1 MVVSCIASG
10 VSGTQEV
17 TVLTDTF
24 RSIDSPGGIPKM
36 SKIVIFGAGGRAGR
50 QAVAEARRRG
60 HEVTAVVRD
69 PSRHS
74 GLADGGV
81 WVAAGDVTDMAG
93 VTALA
98 AGHDAAIHA
107 AAVYGAG
114 TDPGAFF
121 TGAAYALV
129 EGLRQAGVDRL
140 VAVGLSTLLPGPDGT
155 RLLDSPGFPAEFR
168 PFCLAHAA
176 GLEVLRAEGGALDWV
191 YVSPAGDFDH
201 EGERTGHYGVRE
213 QGDATARISYADFA
227 LVLLDEAET
236 PRHHR
241 SHLAVA

>member
-1 MVVSCIASG
+1 MVVSCLAAG
-10 VSGTQEV
+10 VSGIQKV

-36 SKIVIFGAGGRAGR
+36 IRIVIFGAGGRAGR

-69 PSRHS
+69 PSRYS

-81 WVAAGDVTDMAG
+81 RVTAGDVTDVAD
-93 VTALA
+93 VAALA
-98 AGHDAAIHA
+98 AGHGAAINA

-114 TDPGAFF
+114 TDPDAFF
-121 TGAAYALV
+121 TSAAHALV
-129 EGLRQAGVDRL
+129 KGLRQAGVDRL
-140 VAVGLSTLLPGPDGT
+140 VAVGLSALLPGPDGT
-155 RLLDSPGFPAEFR
+155 RLLDAPGFPTEFR

-176 GLEVLRAEGGALDWV
+176 GLEVLRDEGGALDWV

-201 EGERTGHYGVRE
+201 EGERTGHYGIRE
-213 QGDATARISYADFA
+213 QGDTATRISYADFA
-227 LVLLDEAET
+227 LILLDEAET
-236 PRHHR
+236 PRHYR

>member
-1 MVVSCIASG
+1 MGS
-10 VSGTQEV
+10 
-17 TVLTDTF
+17 F
-24 RSIDSPGGIPKM
+24 
-36 SKIVIFGAGGRAGR
+36 VIFGAGGRAGK

-60 HEVTAVVRD
+60 HQVTAVVRD
-69 PSRHS
+69 PSRYG

-81 WVAAGDVTDMAG
+81 RITAGDVTDAAD
-93 VTALA
+93 VAALA
-98 AGHDAAIHA
+98 TGHDAAINT

-114 TDPGAFF
+114 TDPKAFF
-121 TGAAYALV
+121 TSAAHALIK
-129 EGLRQAGVDRL
+129 GLRQAGVNRL
-140 VAVGLSTLLPGPDGT
+140 VTVGLASLLPGPDGT
-155 RLLDSPGFPAEFR
+155 RLLDMPGFPAEFR

-176 GLEVLRAEGGALDWV
+176 GLEALRVVGGTLDWV

-201 EGERTGHYGVRE
+201 EGERTGHYEIRAH
-213 QGDATARISYADFA
+213 GDATARISYADFA

>member
-10 VSGTQEV
+10 VSGTQGV

-24 RSIDSPGGIPKM
+24 RSIDSPGGIPTM

-50 QAVAEARRRG
+50 ETVAEARRRG

-69 PSRHS
+69 PSRHG
-74 GLADGGV
+74 GLADGGAR
-81 WVAAGDVTDMAG
+81 VAAGDVTDVAG
-93 VTALA
+93 VAGLA
-98 AGHDAAIHA
+98 AGHDAAINA

-121 TGAAYALV
+121 TSAARALV
-129 EGLRQAGVDRL
+129 KGLPQAGVDRL
-140 VAVGLSTLLPGPDGT
+140 VAVGLSALLPGPGGT
-155 RLLDSPGFPAEFR
+155 KLLDAPGFPAEFR

-176 GLEVLRAEGGALDWV
+176 GLEVFRAEGGALDWV
-191 YVSPAGDFDH
+191 YVSPAGDFAH
-201 EGERTGHYGVRE
+201 EGERTGRYGVRAH
-213 QGDATARISYADFA
+213 GDAAARISYADFA

-241 SHLAVA
+241 SHLAAA

>member
-1 MVVSCIASG
+1 MGS
-10 VSGTQEV
+10 
-17 TVLTDTF
+17 F
-24 RSIDSPGGIPKM
+24 
-36 SKIVIFGAGGRAGR
+36 VIFGAGGRAGK

-60 HEVTAVVRD
+60 HQVTAVVRD
-69 PSRHS
+69 PSRYG

-81 WVAAGDVTDMAG
+81 RITAGDVTDAAN
-93 VTALA
+93 VAALA
-98 AGHDAAIHA
+98 AGHDAAINT

-114 TDPGAFF
+114 TDPKAFF
-121 TGAAYALV
+121 TSAAHALIK
-129 EGLRQAGVDRL
+129 GLRQAGVNRL
-140 VAVGLSTLLPGPDGT
+140 VTVGLASLLPGPDGT
-155 RLLDSPGFPAEFR
+155 RLLDMPGFPAEFR

-176 GLEVLRAEGGALDWV
+176 GLEALRVVGGTLDWV

-201 EGERTGHYGVRE
+201 EGERTGHYEIRAH
-213 QGDATARISYADFA
+213 GDATARISYADFA